1 MEMFSIKMH
10 TLNKKPKIPLS
21 QTDEKW
27 NKQKMKQTKNKK
39 QFRVEKYS

>member
-21 QTDEKW
+21 QTDEKR
-27 NKQKMKQTKNKK
+27 NKRKMKQTKNKTN
-39 QFRVEKYS
+39 EK

>member
-21 QTDEKW
+21 QTDENW
-27 NKQKMKQTKNKK
+27 NKRKMKQTKNETN
-39 QFRVEKYS
+39 EK